1 MILHIHLVNSD
12 IRLHSINSTWNHLL
26 KDPRTIDIQ
35 SRERPKNGLKNC
47 QKMYVQSMAKND
59 IISNELSES
68 GEIS

>member
-1 MILHIHLVNSD
+1 M
-12 IRLHSINSTWNHLL
+12 HSINSTWNHLL
-26 KDPRTIDIQ
+26 KDPRTIHIQ

-47 QKMYVQSMAKND
+47 QKICAEDGQEVQIIND